1 MNGHGSKFGRIK
13 EQALAALL
21 SHRNVEESAK
31 AAGIS
36 TATLKRWL
44 QLPEFKAAYLAARR
58 EVVLQ
63 TNARMQ
69 ANSGAAELKAGC
81 GQDCPPSNLVFITIR
96 GPQAHPDRRGRLP
109 HKKVNSV
116 AASGFPANAD
126 RYRPSYPKR
135 PARRRRGKRPEPVSG
150 PPRRIA

>member
-1 MNGHGSKFGRIK
+1 MNGHGSKFGRKK

-36 TATLKRWL
+36 SATLKRWL

-69 ANSGAAELKAGC
+69 QNSGAAATVLFKLMA
-81 GQDCPPSNLVFITIR
+81 DPATPPSIR
-96 GPQAHPDRRGRLP
+96 ARTAQCVLECANRSLELEDIEVRLARLEENEQRGQGDR
-109 HKKVNSV
+109 
-116 AASGFPANAD
+116 D
-126 RYRPSYPKR
+126 
-135 PARRRRGKRPEPVSG
+135 
-150 PPRRIA
+150 